1 VSRTATARRK
11 TLETDIS
18 VAVDLDGTGVSE
30 VSTGIGFLDHLI
42 ESFAKHSL
50 IDVTVAAVG
59 DVEVDDHHTAED
71 TALVLGGAL
80 ADALGAREGI
90 GRFGDAVVPMDEALA
105 RAAVDVGGRAFAVV
119 DLAFRGDRIGAL
131 STQNVEHFVV
141 SLAGAAGL
149 TVHLSATGRNDHH
162 IAEAAVKALA
172 RAIRAGIAPDSRR
185 VGSPSTKGS
194 M

>member
-1 VSRTATARRK
+1 
-11 TLETDIS
+11 
-18 VAVDLDGTGVSE
+18 
-30 VSTGIGFLDHLI
+30 
-42 ESFAKHSL
+42 
-50 IDVTVAAVG
+50 
-59 DVEVDDHHTAED
+59 
-71 TALVLGGAL
+71 
-80 ADALGAREGI
+80 
-90 GRFGDAVVPMDEALA
+90 MDEALA

-141 SLAGAAGL
+141 SLAGAAGF

-172 RAIRAGIAPDSRR
+172 RAIRAGVAPDSRR